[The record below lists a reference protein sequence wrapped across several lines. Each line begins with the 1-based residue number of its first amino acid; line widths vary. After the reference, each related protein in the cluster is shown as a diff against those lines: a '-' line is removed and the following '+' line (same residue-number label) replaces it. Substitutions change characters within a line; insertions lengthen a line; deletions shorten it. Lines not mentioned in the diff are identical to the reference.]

1 MPGDK
6 ISRVRA
12 IRKWLEKAEKSFS
25 SQKNLSGELNLIM
38 ARAEIQRLDEVHKWA
53 NTKKWCIRTGT
64 FIIAITIFI
73 GGSFFHKG
81 INVTSDNIRKDNSE
95 VESQFLVDTAK
106 GISITTS
113 SDIVKQE
120 NIDYADTQLPKSEL
134 NSIEASEIAI
144 NSQGYEESTENHMSI
159 ASEHMIESNSIMSAR
174 EIQSVVGEAGRA
186 LRGQ

>member
-73 GGSFFHKG
+73 DGSFFHKG

-134 NSIEASEIAI
+134 NSVEASEIAI
-144 NSQGYEESTENHMSI
+144 NSQGYEESIENHMSI

>member
-1 MPGDK
+1 M
-6 ISRVRA
+6 
-12 IRKWLEKAEKSFS
+12 
-25 SQKNLSGELNLIM
+25 
-38 ARAEIQRLDEVHKWA
+38 
-53 NTKKWCIRTGT
+53 CIR
-64 FIIAITIFI
+64 
-73 GGSFFHKG
+73 
-81 INVTSDNIRKDNSE
+81 DR
-95 VESQFLVDTAK
+95 SQFLVDTAK

-134 NSIEASEIAI
+134 NSVEASEIAI
-144 NSQGYEESTENHMSI
+144 NSQGYEESIENHMSI

>member
-120 NIDYADTQLPKSEL
+120 NIDYADTQL
-134 NSIEASEIAI
+134 NSVEASEIAI
-144 NSQGYEESTENHMSI
+144 NSQGYEESIENHMSI